1 MNIRKARFAGSWYS
15 GDPMALRAEIDEFLE
30 TSAETYRSLHRK
42 IEEKQ
47 KNAAAA
53 VLPHAGLYFSGRGI
67 AHFFNNLDSETE
79 RIIII
84 APSHYAALSPDLF
97 SYGVFDSFDT
107 PLGEIPGS
115 PAESLGSLEY
125 TAPQQRAVEM
135 EHAVEMFLPFIAH
148 FNVLYK
154 KNLNK
159 RKATVLPLLISQVTG
174 RDILEKL
181 SSALLEWIGVDSLKN
196 KKTAVIA
203 SSDFTHYGERFQYT
217 PFGMASV
224 KEVEK
229 HVDTY
234 DRGIAERIIEHKYD
248 EIFTELSLNRPTICG
263 IAPALIT
270 AKMMESIGAAGEIA
284 DCYTSNRYIE
294 PDTNFVSYCLILW
307 R

>member
-15 GDPMALRAEIDEFLE
+15 GDPIALRAEIDEFLE
-30 TSAETYRSLHRK
+30 TSAETYRTLHRK
-42 IEEKQ
+42 SKGKQ

-97 SYGVFDSFDT
+97 SIGNFNSFDT
-107 PLGEIPGS
+107 PLGEIPGLK
-115 PAESLGSLEY
+115 AESLASLEY

-135 EHAVEMFLPFIAH
+135 EHAVEMFLPFIAR
-148 FNVLYK
+148 FNALN
-154 KNLNK
+154 KNKPNK
-159 RKATVLPLLISQVTG
+159 RKTAVLPLLISQVTG
-174 RDILEKL
+174 RDVLEKL
-181 SSALLEWIGVDSLKN
+181 SSALLEWIGLDSLKN
-196 KKTAVIA
+196 NKTAVIA

-217 PFGMASV
+217 PFGMAPV
-224 KEVEK
+224 EEVEK
-229 HVDTY
+229 KVDTY
-234 DRGIAERIIEHKYD
+234 DRGIAEKIIEHKYD

-263 IAPALIT
+263 IAPSLIA
-270 AKMMESIGAAGEIA
+270 AKIMESIGAEGEIA
-284 DCYTSNRYIE
+284 DCYTSNRYVE
-294 PDTNFVSYCLILW
+294 PDSNFVSYCTILW